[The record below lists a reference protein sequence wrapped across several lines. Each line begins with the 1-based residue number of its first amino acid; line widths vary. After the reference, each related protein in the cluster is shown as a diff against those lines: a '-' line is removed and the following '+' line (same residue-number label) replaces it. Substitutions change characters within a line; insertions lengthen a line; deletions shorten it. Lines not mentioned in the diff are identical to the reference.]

1 MSTEARSR
9 LTLLVLSGDMEKGAA
24 ACNLALASLASGGEV
39 TLFFS
44 FWGINF
50 LKRPG
55 VPSAGGFL
63 ARGLA
68 GLNRDN
74 ASVQRLGRFHLMGAG
89 RWALS
94 RLMRSRRVPSVHE
107 GLVLAH
113 GMGARF
119 IACSTTLESMGLARE
134 SLIPEVDDVAG
145 AAAFLEAAKDTTVI
159 TLS

>member
-1 MSTEARSR
+1 MTSDTKPR
-9 LTLLVLSGDMEKGAA
+9 LTLLVLSGDMEKGLA
-24 ACNLALASLASGGEV
+24 ACNLALGSLASGGEV

-44 FWGINF
+44 FWGLNF

-55 VPSAGGFL
+55 APSPGGFL
-63 ARGLA
+63 RRALA
-68 GLNRDN
+68 GLNRDD
-74 ASVQRLGRFHLMGAG
+74 ASAQRLGRFHLMGAG

-94 RLMRSRRVPSVHE
+94 RLMRSRRVPSVQE

-119 IACSTTLESMGLARE
+119 IACSTTLELMGLSRE
-134 SLIPEVDDVAG
+134 SLLPEVDDIAG